1 MKQFKNLLLVLP
13 AALLMTTSCSETQE
27 EQIESTADTIGNRVE
42 RTVDDL
48 QDDFEDYKDN
58 VFVANVIEENDEE
71 LELLK
76 MGMQKGGADV
86 KATAEELMKTHE
98 RLAGNFKDY
107 AQQHTIDYRVRNNDT
122 ELEGMNAGAEWDEE
136 WYDEV
141 EDSQEKLVR
150 MFERKRNKAND
161 ASLDNMVK
169 SNLPSLQ
176 EDLNMLEGIESRHD
190 DMEDEK
196 NEM

>member
-1 MKQFKNLLLVLP
+1 MKQFKNLLFVLP

-169 SNLPSLQ
+169 ANLPSLQ

>member
-169 SNLPSLQ
+169 ANLPSLQ

>member
-169 SNLPSLQ
+169 ANLPSLQ

-190 DMEDEK
+190 DMEEEK

>member
-86 KATAEELMKTHE
+86 KATAEELIKTHE

-169 SNLPSLQ
+169 ANLPSLQ

-190 DMEDEK
+190 AMEDEK